1 MVMQHYTTNPLSRSL
16 CKPSDRLFNFHGMH
30 KCSQVDNPCSALCFS
45 DIALAEV
52 EKEKKMS
59 FIMAWEESEKTKAE
73 NK

>member
-1 MVMQHYTTNPLSRSL
+1 
-16 CKPSDRLFNFHGMH
+16 MH